1 MLIPRQRLRAL
12 SRARAN
18 VPFGL
23 VVLFAS
29 SVGISSASAQT
40 PGATPPA
47 LAPPRS
53 GDAQVNASG
62 DVTLAPALNPGAEV
76 APTRIGLADAI
87 GRALARNPTYQTA
100 LLEVDRAG
108 ALVEQSRA
116 GWLPTLYGN
125 GAFVHADG
133 ARTQGGTVLLSQNEL
148 SANLTLTVP
157 LVMAR
162 QWLTTAEAKVRED
175 AADASAADVRRM
187 VAYATAQA
195 YLAVYS
201 QKFVIAVDEN
211 ARETAIRHADYTR
224 QRFAGGVGNRLDEVR
239 AVQEVATDNALL
251 QQAYASLTSAEE
263 ALGVLV
269 GVEGPLDTDQQAVL
283 PEPPTLAQG
292 LAGASNRTDVV
303 ALDVKRRAADKTVN
317 DDWSDY
323 MPFLVGVALPFY
335 ENPATPTIPTTG
347 YQLELLL
354 TVPLY
359 DGGLR
364 YGQHKERAS
373 LLDEAKVAY
382 EGGLRQARSDVRA
395 AFEVMRRAD
404 DAYASSG
411 DAAKLAAQALELA
424 NAAYHAG
431 AVTNIEVIDAE
442 RQARDAA
449 TQAEIAADAARQARL
464 TMLTASGHFP

>member
-1 MLIPRQRLRAL
+1 
-12 SRARAN
+12 
-18 VPFGL
+18 
-23 VVLFAS
+23 
-29 SVGISSASAQT
+29 
-40 PGATPPA
+40 
-47 LAPPRS
+47 
-53 GDAQVNASG
+53 
-62 DVTLAPALNPGAEV
+62 
-76 APTRIGLADAI
+76 
-87 GRALARNPTYQTA
+87 
-100 LLEVDRAG
+100 
-108 ALVEQSRA
+108 
-116 GWLPTLYGN
+116 
-125 GAFVHADG
+125 
-133 ARTQGGTVLLSQNEL
+133 VLLAQNEL

-162 QWLTTAEAKVRED
+162 QWLTTAEANVREE
-175 AADASAADVRRM
+175 AAGASAAEVRRM

-195 YLAVYS
+195 YLTVYS

-211 ARETAIRHADYTR
+211 ARDNAMKHADYTR

-251 QQAYASLTSAEE
+251 QQAYSSLTSAEE

-269 GVEGPLDTDQQAVL
+269 GVEGPLDTEPRAAL
-283 PEPPTLAQG
+283 PDPPTLAQG
-292 LAGASNRTDVV
+292 LAGAANRTDVV
-303 ALDVKRRAADKTVN
+303 ALDVKRRAADKTVH

-323 MPFLVGVALPFY
+323 MPFLVGVAQPFY

-347 YQLELLL
+347 YNLELLL
-354 TVPLY
+354 TVPFY

-364 YGQHKERAS
+364 YGQHKERAA

-395 AFEVMRRAD
+395 AFEAMRRAD
-404 DAYASSG
+404 DAYASSN

-464 TMLTASGHFP
+464 TMLTASGRFP